1 MSETA
6 GEITI
11 TLKRGKSFIMCKAP
25 ATVFMDGEEVAKLK
39 NNESVEFRT
48 TAGKHE
54 FQVKALSALSAARM
68 LDVQDGDTVKAS
80 IDFVGWT
87 IALERRSFPISMPSV
102 GLSSP
107 GASHIMPR

>member
-1 MSETA
+1 MPETA
-6 GEITI
+6 GGITI

-25 ATVFMDGEEVAKLK
+25 ATVLMDGEEVAKLK

-54 FQVKALSALSAARM
+54 FQVKALSAMRV

-87 IALERRSFPISMPSV
+87 IALERRSFSAASPSV
-102 GLSSP
+102 G
-107 GASHIMPR
+107 

>member
-25 ATVFMDGEEVAKLK
+25 VTVFVDGEEVTKLK

-54 FQVKALSALSAARM
+54 FQVKALTTLPATKVM
-68 LDVQDGDTVKAS
+68 DVQDGDTVKVTVD
-80 IDFVGWT
+80 IGGLTLD
-87 IALERRSFPISMPSV
+87 LERRSLPISMPSV
-102 GLSSP
+102 DLSSP